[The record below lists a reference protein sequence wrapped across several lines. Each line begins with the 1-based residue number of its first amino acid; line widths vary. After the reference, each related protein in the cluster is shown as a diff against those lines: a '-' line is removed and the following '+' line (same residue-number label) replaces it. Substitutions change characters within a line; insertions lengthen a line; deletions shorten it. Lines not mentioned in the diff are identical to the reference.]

1 MRKMLSDPWLILLLL
16 LLIGSLGLFFI
27 GILPY
32 PFGLLILSV
41 LLFTRCLFLLPDNNA
56 RDKE

>member
-1 MRKMLSDPWLILLLL
+1 MQKILFDPLLILLLL
-16 LLIGSLGLFFI
+16 LLIVSLGLFFI

-41 LLFTRCLFLLPDNNA
+41 LLFTRFLFLLPDSNS
-56 RDKE
+56 REGK

>member
-1 MRKMLSDPWLILLLL
+1 MKKMLSDPWLILLLL
-16 LLIGSLGLFFI
+16 LLTGSLGLFFI

-41 LLFTRCLFLLPDNNA
+41 LLFTRFLFLLPDSNSREN
-56 RDKE
+56 K